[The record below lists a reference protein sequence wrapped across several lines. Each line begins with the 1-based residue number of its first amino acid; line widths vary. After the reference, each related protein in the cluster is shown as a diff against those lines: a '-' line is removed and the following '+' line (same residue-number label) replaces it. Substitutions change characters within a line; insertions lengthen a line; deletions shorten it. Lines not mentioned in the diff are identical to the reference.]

1 MKPLLYNRDAALVDQ
16 WTKTANLDCL
26 LLPFMEWQGVML
38 HQKNLILNTWNFLLA
53 IRLLNIY
60 RSARSGSDTCW
71 LTIKSMPVRMG
82 VVSRHGDWCLNGSP
96 SQAPAIMR
104 SELRTGGNVHNRV
117 LNMPVKAY
125 AIAQK
130 GKASGSSAANA
141 AVPNPCELQSLHH
154 TQYKFLLP
162 SYSVIQ
168 LACFRKEDFLW
179 ARPSIAD

>member
-1 MKPLLYNRDAALVDQ
+1 M
-16 WTKTANLDCL
+16 
-26 LLPFMEWQGVML
+26 
-38 HQKNLILNTWNFLLA
+38 
-53 IRLLNIY
+53 
-60 RSARSGSDTCW
+60 
-71 LTIKSMPVRMG
+71 
-82 VVSRHGDWCLNGSP
+82 NGSP

-141 AVPNPCELQSLHH
+141 AVPNPCELQSLHQ
-154 TQYKFLLP
+154 TQYKFLFP

-168 LACFRKEDFLW
+168 LACSRKEDFL
-179 ARPSIAD
+179 